1 MTSTT
6 LIPLNKLVA
15 WNGNVRKTAGS
26 DTGLAELAASIAA
39 HGLINNLVV
48 LPEKNGVHAVVTGG
62 RRLAAHQL
70 LVKQGKLPADHP
82 VRCEIRPDA
91 ANALEISLAENVVR
105 EDMHPADEFEAFRAL
120 SDKGLAA
127 ADIGA
132 RFGVTETYVMQR
144 MKLSRVSPVILDAY
158 REDKTTLACVMAF
171 AVTDDH
177 KRQEKFWKSAQAWQ
191 RQDAR
196 AIRRALTEGEITAAD
211 RRVRFIGL

>member
-1 MTSTT
+1 MTATT

-26 DTGLAELAASIAA
+26 DTGLAELVASIAA

-62 RRLAAHQL
+62 RRLTAHRL

-120 SDKGLAA
+120 IDKGMAA
-127 ADIGA
+127 ADVGA
-132 RFGVTETYVMQR
+132 RFGVTETVVIRR
-144 MKLSRVSPVILDAY
+144 MKLARVSPAVIAAY
-158 REDKTTLACVMAF
+158 RAAKLDLQQVMAF
-171 AVTDDH
+171 AISDDH
-177 KRQEKFWKSAQAWQ
+177 KAQ
-191 RQDAR
+191 
-196 AIRRALTEGEITAAD
+196 
-211 RRVRFIGL
+211 